1 MLEDLTKSMFA
12 ENVDSMFHLRHG
24 TDQPLALELVELR
37 EGAPQSD
44 YERFSLFFK
53 GPRAVLLPQRS
64 YELEHPNLG
73 TFLLF
78 LVPIRQDENGTY
90 YESVFYRSTRQK
102 ASNE

>member
-1 MLEDLTKSMFA
+1 MLENLTKSMFA
-12 ENVDSMFHLRHG
+12 ENLNSTFNLRRG
-24 TDQPLALELVELR
+24 TDQPLVLELVELR

-53 GPRAVLLPQRS
+53 GPRSVLLPQRS

-73 TFLLF
+73 TFTLF
-78 LVPIRQDENGTY
+78 LVPIKQDENGTY

-102 ASNE
+102 AER